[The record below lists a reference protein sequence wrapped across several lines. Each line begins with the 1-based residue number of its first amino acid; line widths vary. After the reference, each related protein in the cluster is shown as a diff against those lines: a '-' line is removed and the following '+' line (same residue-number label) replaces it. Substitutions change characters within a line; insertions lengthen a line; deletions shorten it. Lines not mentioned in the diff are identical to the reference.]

1 MNEKILITSISRKQ
15 IYERTKKL
23 FNILMVFTDRGY
35 LGTKN
40 KGLLLKDK
48 NIQFICFDERNY
60 YLYVKLN
67 NEQKMIFLINDDF
80 VFIIE
85 KDFLRKE
92 EIRKEYEYFN
102 IINEII
108 EEL

>member
-1 MNEKILITSISRKQ
+1 MITTLSRETNF
-15 IYERTKKL
+15 YERTKKL

-48 NIQFICFDERNY
+48 NIQFICLDENY
-60 YLYVKLN
+60 YLHVKLN
-67 NEQKMIFLINDDF
+67 NEQEMIFLINDNF
-80 VFIIE
+80 VFVIE

-92 EIRKEYEYFN
+92 KEYQYLN

-108 EEL
+108 KEL

>member
-1 MNEKILITSISRKQ
+1 
-15 IYERTKKL
+15 
-23 FNILMVFTDRGY
+23 
-35 LGTKN
+35 
-40 KGLLLKDK
+40 
-48 NIQFICFDERNY
+48 
-60 YLYVKLN
+60 
-67 NEQKMIFLINDDF
+67 MIFLINDDF

>member
-1 MNEKILITSISRKQ
+1 MNELIHQYQEKQ

-23 FNILMVFTDRGY
+23 FNILMPFVYKGM

-48 NIQFICFDERNY
+48 NIQFICLDERNY
-60 YLYVKLN
+60 YLYIELN
-67 NEQKMIFLINDDF
+67 NEQEIIFLINDNF

-85 KDFLRKE
+85 KDFSIKKNNKYL
-92 EIRKEYEYFN
+92 N

>member
-1 MNEKILITSISRKQ
+1 MLIHQ
-15 IYERTKKL
+15 YQGNFYERTKKL

-48 NIQFICFDERNY
+48 NIQFICLDKKY

-67 NEQKMIFLINDDF
+67 NEQEIIFLINDNF
-80 VFIIE
+80 VFVIE

-92 EIRKEYEYFN
+92 KEYQYLN
-102 IINEII
+102 VINEII
-108 EEL
+108 KEL

>member
-1 MNEKILITSISRKQ
+1 MITTLSRETKF
-15 IYERTKKL
+15 YERTKKL

-48 NIQFICFDERNY
+48 NIQFICLDKNY
-60 YLYVKLN
+60 YLHVKLN
-67 NEQKMIFLINDDF
+67 NEQEMIFLINDNF
-80 VFIIE
+80 VFVIE

-92 EIRKEYEYFN
+92 EIRKEYKYFN

>member
-1 MNEKILITSISRKQ
+1 MLIHQ
-15 IYERTKKL
+15 YQGNFYERTKKL

-48 NIQFICFDERNY
+48 NIQFICLDKNY

-67 NEQKMIFLINDDF
+67 NEQEIIFLINDNF
-80 VFIIE
+80 VFVIE

-92 EIRKEYEYFN
+92 KEYQYLN
-102 IINEII
+102 VINEII
-108 EEL
+108 KEL

>member
-1 MNEKILITSISRKQ
+1 MITTLSRETNF
-15 IYERTKKL
+15 YERTKKL

-48 NIQFICFDERNY
+48 NIQFICLGENY
-60 YLYVKLN
+60 YLHVKLN
-67 NEQKMIFLINDDF
+67 NEQEMIFLINDNF
-80 VFIIE
+80 VFVIE

-92 EIRKEYEYFN
+92 KEYQYLN
-102 IINEII
+102 VINEII
-108 EEL
+108 KEL

>member
-1 MNEKILITSISRKQ
+1 MNELIRQYQEKQ

-23 FNILMVFTDRGY
+23 FDILISFVYKGM

-48 NIQFICFDERNY
+48 NIQFICLDERNY
-60 YLYVKLN
+60 YLYIKLN
-67 NEQKMIFLINDDF
+67 NEQEIIFLINDNF

-85 KDFLRKE
+85 KDFSIKKNNKYL
-92 EIRKEYEYFN
+92 N